1 MSRIQTL
8 IVAVLIAMFLAE
20 TLFSQGQTES
30 SDPYFAPGSI
40 KGLDLQPSEPAKPFG
55 IAEPAPHILP
65 FKEGRVM
72 PKHTPQS
79 TEPNGANSNA
89 NRSEFVA
96 PPKPL
101 KPILAN
107 KSADFRP
114 PSVADAPQV
123 ARPSGSGSRPSGE
136 GSAAKPNSGF
146 TLPAPTADT
155 GSGTRLGS
163 GTTGSG
169 TTGSGTRSELGS
181 QTGSGTHDANNQTAS
196 SNEFGPGKV
205 VAIVGSEPLFV
216 GDMLF
221 EANQLIEERAA
232 GAPDDVKKQLQQ
244 QLIARLIPKFIDSKM
259 LWIDALNSLPEGA
272 DIDAVLESADAEF
285 DAKALPEI
293 MGKME
298 VASVQEF
305 DQKLRGLGS
314 SLRQFRSNWS
324 RDQLMRFSLSQKLQT
339 DTDVSHSELLA
350 YYRENRESYL
360 RKARVRWEELA
371 VRYSKTPDRAK
382 ARRMITELGNEV
394 VYGAPFEAVA
404 KRGSQGFTALEGG
417 KHDWTGRGALV
428 YTEVESALFAIPPGS
443 LSEIIESRDGL
454 HIVRVIEREEDSV
467 TPFTE
472 AQAEIRKKLENKKRA
487 AAFEKH
493 LTMLRKRIPFEVMIP
508 NVELPPYL
516 AEQTEASNGSDW
528 K

>member
-8 IVAVLIAMFLAE
+8 IVALLITMFLTG
-20 TLFSQGQTES
+20 TLFPQGQTES
-30 SDPYFAPGSI
+30 SDPYFAPGSV
-40 KGLDLQPSEPAKPFG
+40 KRVDLQPSEPAKPFG
-55 IAEPAPHILP
+55 YVAPSPQLSP
-65 FKEGRVM
+65 LEEQRAM
-72 PKHTPQS
+72 PKHAPQLIDL
-79 TEPNGANSNA
+79 EGINSNA
-89 NRSEFVA
+89 NRKDFVA

-101 KPILAN
+101 KPILLDN
-107 KSADFRP
+107 SEDFRP
-114 PSVADAPQV
+114 PSVAGAPQV
-123 ARPSGSGSRPSGE
+123 ATPSGSGTRPSRG
-136 GSAAKPNSGF
+136 GSAAKPNTEF
-146 TLPAPTADT
+146 TLPGATTDAGSGTRPGSGTRAASGTRT
-155 GSGTRLGS
+155 GSGTRAGS
-163 GTTGSG
+163 GTQET
-169 TTGSGTRSELGS
+169 
-181 QTGSGTHDANNQTAS
+181 NNQTAS

-232 GAPDDVKKQLQQ
+232 GAPDEVKKQLQQ
-244 QLIARLIPKFIDSKM
+244 QLIERLVPKFIDSKM

-293 MGKME
+293 MEKME
-298 VASVQEF
+298 VTSVQEF
-305 DQKLRGLGS
+305 DKKLRGLGS

-324 RDQLMRFSLSQKLQT
+324 RDQLMRFSLSQKLQVN
-339 DTDVSHSELLA
+339 TDVSHSELLA

-371 VRYSKTPDRAK
+371 VRYSKTPDRAE

-394 VYGAPFEAVA
+394 VYGAPFDAVA
-404 KRGSQGFTALEGG
+404 KRGSQGFTAFEGG
-417 KHDWTGRGALV
+417 KHDWTGRGSLV

-454 HIVRVIEREEDSV
+454 HIVRVIEREDDSV
-467 TPFTE
+467 TPFAE
-472 AQAEIRKKLENKKRA
+472 AQAEIRKKLENKKRS

-493 LTMLRKRIPFEVMIP
+493 LTKLRKRIPFEVMIP

-516 AEQTEASNGSDW
+516 AEQTEASNGSNW